1 MSELDLNFATGFYM
15 AVNIGYSIGFGD
27 IPETGELGSQW
38 FSTVYV
44 LIGASFVG
52 AALGIFAEHIVADK
66 DHWYEKEKE
75 ELEYQ
80 EKIKDSSR
88 LVKIIHFLV
97 FHQCEFQP
105 IVLWILFVSVAT
117 LAAWNTNE
125 EFNFINSL
133 YFAVSSL
140 STGGHYSLPGG
151 NREWVYGL
159 TGLYCAFGVPL
170 MGVAMA
176 TIASFFINVGSIE
189 DTLQDMKKP
198 ISKQEVDMLTEFGL
212 ADDDGEIDKSEF
224 IILCMVRTG
233 AVSPGLVKLM
243 ELYFNELDDDKSGKL
258 SVDEILKNRSG
269 ASSAADKLMQDV
281 KKGLAKGASD
291 IFKSSRNLVG
301 TLNSKTAS
309 FKKGISKDNSK
320 KGRTPYSS
328 VAMTSMNGDEVSGS
342 NPMKIV
348 GRDENYV

>member
-27 IPETGELGSQW
+27 ISEAGELGSQW

-66 DHWYEKEKE
+66 DNWYEQEKANLEYAENVKYCNRYGKIWYFVIFHKEK
-75 ELEYQ
+75 
-80 EKIKDSSR
+80 
-88 LVKIIHFLV
+88 
-97 FHQCEFQP
+97 FQP
-105 IVLWILFVSVAT
+105 IILWILFVSVAT
-117 LAAWNTNE
+117 FAAWNTNE

-159 TGLYCAFGVPL
+159 TGLYCAIGIPL

-176 TIASFFINVGSIE
+176 TIASLFINVGSIE
-189 DTLQDMKKP
+189 DTLQDIKKP
-198 ISKQEVDMLTEFGL
+198 VTKLEIDMLTEFGL
-212 ADDDGEIDKSEF
+212 ADEDGEIDKSEF

-233 AVSPGLVKLM
+233 AASPELIKLI
-243 ELYFNELDDDKSGKL
+243 EQYFNALDDDNSGTL
-258 SVDEILKNRSG
+258 SVDEILKNREG
-269 ASSAADKLMQDV
+269 AEAAAEKLLDQVSHPIDVVGGALKKVVEEQKARFSRRRASVRSSAREV
-281 KKGLAKGASD
+281 TG
-291 IFKSSRNLVG
+291 SSQH
-301 TLNSKTAS
+301 
-309 FKKGISKDNSK
+309 
-320 KGRTPYSS
+320 
-328 VAMTSMNGDEVSGS
+328 
-342 NPMKIV
+342 NPMSNTKLTV
-348 GRDENYV
+348 DDSKL